1 MSHGLPH
8 PTQTAHGFQRIRR
21 ALRVVPALT
30 VVPLLAVLLVA
41 CGGSGGNNTLV
52 FGAPV
57 SLTGSTSHEGQ
68 DTLNGYQ
75 LWAKTVNA
83 KGGIKVGD
91 KSYTVKIKYY
101 DDGSSPTKSAQ
112 LTTQLITADKVNFL
126 LGPYG
131 TSATLQDETIAQQY
145 Q

>member
-1 MSHGLPH
+1 MTHGFPH
-8 PTQTAHGFQRIRR
+8 PALPAQPHRPQRIRR
-21 ALRVVPALT
+21 ALRAVPALT
-30 VVPLLAVLLVA
+30 IIPLLAMLLVA
-41 CGGSGGNNTLV
+41 CGGAANSGSNVLV

-91 KSYTVKIKYY
+91 KTYTVQIKYY

-112 LTTQLITADKVNFL
+112 LTTQLITA
-126 LGPYG
+126 
-131 TSATLQDETIAQQY
+131 
-145 Q
+145 